1 MNRHATAL
9 ALAVALTVMA
19 SALAGCSSTHA
30 PAPAGDG
37 AHAMATPTSPSTSPS
52 TSSEGSATPTSEAGA
67 PMDADPTLDAL
78 PMWAAPAEASALSR
92 AEGFVR
98 AWARPDLD
106 ATTWLTGVNGYL
118 SASAAEKFRWTDPS
132 LIPATTVTAAPSRNA
147 GGGTSSSRPRAAAC
161 SSSPSGDSSTA
172 STGWMSG
179 SPNRT
184 LNSMTRGP
192 AAVSASPT

>member
-78 PMWAAPAEASALSR
+78 PMWDAPAEASALSR

-132 LIPATTVTAAPSRNA
+132 LIPATTVTAAPQVTGQPS
-147 GGGTSSSRPRAAAC
+147 GTSVTVLVPTDAGAQLVLLIRPDAATPWVVSTLTRADAAA
-161 SSSPSGDSSTA
+161 A
-172 STGWMSG
+172 S
-179 SPNRT
+179 R
-184 LNSMTRGP
+184 
-192 AAVSASPT
+192 